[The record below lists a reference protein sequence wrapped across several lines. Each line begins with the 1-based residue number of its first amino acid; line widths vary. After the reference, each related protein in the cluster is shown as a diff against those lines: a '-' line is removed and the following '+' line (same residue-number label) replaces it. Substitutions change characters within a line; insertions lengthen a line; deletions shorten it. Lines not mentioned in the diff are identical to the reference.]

1 MALRAKILITNNQK
15 RTKINLLRKGI
26 KKDATCL
33 VIFKRYVATFQLLF
47 YFFFN
52 FQNNLPTTAL
62 IAFSFCSMAT

>member
-15 RTKINLLRKGI
+15 RTKIDLLRKGI
-26 KKDATCL
+26 KKDATYL

-47 YFFFN
+47 YFFYL
-52 FQNNLPTTAL
+52 QNNLPTTAL